1 MRGHLRLLYLSLL
14 LTRLADQILLFT
26 VPLVVFKLSGSAAW
40 SGIAFFCEALPR
52 YAAFP
57 VCGALCDRVSTLKL
71 IRWSQHW
78 RSIVCVGGVLA
89 FAIHG
94 SLVWLIVISAGAG
107 VLTTQGFMARE
118 AMLPRIFHGDAY
130 RKSLSY
136 TQIADQLGTVLG
148 PLAAAGLLG
157 VSGWEYVVLATAAIF
172 LASDIAFSL
181 WAAGQ
186 QVPVFDQAHPRRNWL
201 VPYRIAFVHIVAIP
215 GLLEMILLAAGVN
228 LVIGV
233 TLATSAA
240 MFTGVYG
247 QTASAYAWLQV
258 AGSIATVVVLTFVAH
273 VKLPARVSGAVSY
286 LLIVLGGLLT
296 GWKSLPFVYVAG
308 FLAVIGF
315 DKMFSVF
322 MRGVR
327 QRLIPAEDFGKTVGL
342 IALLNN
348 LTQPLAGLLVG
359 LCASRLGTEAVI
371 LALTL
376 CMALIGIALVA
387 RVAIGGRRAAW
398 MVNIEEA

>member
-40 SGIAFFCEALPR
+40 SGFAFFCEALPR

-78 RSIVCVGGVLA
+78 RSIVCVGGVA
-89 FAIHG
+89 GFAMHG
-94 SLVWLIVISAGAG
+94 SLAWLIVISAGAG

-148 PLAAAGLLG
+148 PLAAAALLG
-157 VSGWEYVVLATAAIF
+157 VSGWEYVVLAAAAIF
-172 LASDIAFSL
+172 FVSDIAFSL

-186 QVPVFDQAHPRRNWL
+186 QVPVIDRGESPRNWL
-201 VPYRIAFVHIVAIP
+201 APYRVALMHIVAIP

-228 LVIGV
+228 LVVGV

-258 AGSIATVVVLTFVAH
+258 GGSIATVLVLMFVAH
-273 VKLPARVSGAVSY
+273 VKLPARVSGAASY

-296 GWKSLPFVYVAG
+296 GWVSMPFVYVAG

-315 DKMFSVF
+315 DKSFSVF

-359 LCASRLGTEAVI
+359 FCATRLGAGPVI

-376 CMALIGIALVA
+376 CMALIGVVLVA
-387 RVAIGGRRAAW
+387 LAASGGRRAAW
-398 MVNIEEA
+398 MANIEEA

>member
-1 MRGHLRLLYLSLL
+1 MPGHLRLLYLSLL

-71 IRWSQHW
+71 IRWSQRW
-78 RSIVCVGGVLA
+78 RSIVCVGGVLG
-89 FAIHG
+89 FAVHG
-94 SLVWLIVISAGAG
+94 SLAWLVVISAGAG

-157 VSGWEYVVLATAAIF
+157 ISHWEYVVLAAAAIF
-172 LASDIAFSL
+172 LVSDITFSL
-181 WAAGQ
+181 WAAGRQ
-186 QVPVFDQAHPRRNWL
+186 IPMIDREEPRRNWL
-201 VPYRIAFVHIVAIP
+201 APYRIAFMHIVAIP
-215 GLLEMILLAAGVN
+215 GLLEVSVLAAGVN
-228 LVIGV
+228 LVVGV

-258 AGSIATVVVLTFVAH
+258 AGSIATVVVLMFVAH
-273 VKLPARVSGAVSY
+273 VKLPARASGATSY

-296 GWKSLPFVYVAG
+296 GWVSLPFVYAAG
-308 FLAVIGF
+308 FVAVIGF

-359 LCASRLGTEAVI
+359 FFAARLGTASVI

-376 CMALIGIALVA
+376 WMASIGIALVA
-387 RVAIGGRRAAW
+387 RAAPGGRRAAW
-398 MVNIEEA
+398 LANIEEA